1 MMSVHYGQKTIEGFC
16 LSFSKT
22 VPETAPFLRISVL
35 NLTPFLHFRQFL
47 RFDRAIF
54 LVFSRKLHIC
64 SFRPFSIPHFPDI
77 IELQHFVDITFPP
90 LRGDRIRSIGMDIFS
105 VFTLCGGLAFFLYG
119 MTTMSKSLE
128 KMAGGKLE
136 RILKRMTSNPFKSLL
151 LGAGITIAIQS
162 SSAMTVMLVGLVNS
176 GVMELGQTIGVIMG
190 SNIGTTLTAWILSLT
205 GIESESVFV
214 NLLKPENFSPVI
226 ALAGIILIMA
236 SKKQRRRDVGR
247 IMVGFSILMYGME
260 LMKDAVSPLADMP
273 EFSSLLTAF
282 NNPLLGVLV
291 GAVFTGIIQSSAAS
305 VGILQALALTGSITY
320 GMAIPII
327 MGQNIGTCVT
337 ALLSSI
343 GVNRNAKRV
352 AVIHIS
358 FNVIGTAVC
367 LLLFYGGNMIFHFPF
382 MSAAVGAVGIA
393 LCHTIFNVFTTII
406 LLPFSRQLEKLA
418 RRAIRSE
425 TQSEQFAFLDP
436 RLLRTP
442 GVAVSECVSMTNRMG
457 ALAHENLMHAIA
469 QFSGYSESR
478 EAEILANEDKL
489 DIYEDRLG
497 SYLVEVSQHGVSMS
511 DIRTVS
517 RLLHA
522 IGDFERIGDHALNL
536 QESAQELHE
545 KGLSFSQ
552 PAQAELQVLLAAL
565 EDIMDRAFSCFD
577 AASVEQARG
586 VEPLEETIDRLIEEI
601 RMRHIRRLQ
610 SGDCTMQLGFIL
622 NDLLTNFERVSDHC
636 SNIALSVIEER
647 DSSVDRHA
655 YLNDLKEEGA
665 FTTSLNQAIQSY
677 QLPPEEAHD

>member
-1 MMSVHYGQKTIEGFC
+1 
-16 LSFSKT
+16 
-22 VPETAPFLRISVL
+22 
-35 NLTPFLHFRQFL
+35 
-47 RFDRAIF
+47 
-54 LVFSRKLHIC
+54 
-64 SFRPFSIPHFPDI
+64 
-77 IELQHFVDITFPP
+77 
-90 LRGDRIRSIGMDIFS
+90 MDIFS

-136 RILKRMTSNPFKSLL
+136 RILKRMTSNPLKSLL

-205 GIESESVFV
+205 GIQSENVFV

-226 ALAGIILIMA
+226 ALVGIILIMG

-247 IMVGFSILMYGME
+247 IMVGFAILMYGME
-260 LMKDAVSPLADMP
+260 LMKNAVSPLADMP

-282 NNPLLGVLV
+282 NNPLLGVAV

-337 ALLSSI
+337 ALISAI
-343 GVNRNAKRV
+343 GVSRNAKRV
-352 AVIHIS
+352 SAIHIS

-367 LLLFYGGNMIFHFPF
+367 LVLFYGGNLLFHFSF
-382 MSAAVGAVGIA
+382 MNAPVGAVGIA
-393 LCHTIFNVFTTII
+393 FCHTVFNVLTTLL

-418 RRAIRSE
+418 RRMVKAE
-425 TQSEQFAFLDP
+425 TKSEQFAFLDP

-442 GVAVSECVSMTNRMG
+442 GVAISECVSMTNRMG
-457 ALAHENLMHAIA
+457 ELAHQNLLLSLR
-469 QFSGYSESR
+469 QLTDYSESR

-497 SYLVEVSQHGVSMS
+497 SYLVQISQHGVSMD

-536 QESAQELHE
+536 QESAQEIHD
-545 KGLSFSQ
+545 KGIRFSDS
-552 PAQAELQVLLAAL
+552 AGAELRVLMDAL
-565 EDIMDRAFSCFD
+565 EDILNRAFSCFAADD
-577 AASVEQARG
+577 AQAAFD
-586 VEPLEETIDRLIEEI
+586 VEPLEETMDRLIEEV
-601 RMRHIRRLQ
+601 RMRHIQRLQ
-610 SGDCTMQLGFIL
+610 TGDCTIQTGFVL
-622 NDLLTNFERVSDHC
+622 SDLLTNFERVSDHC
-636 SNIALSVIEER
+636 SNIAVCVIEEQ
-647 DSSVDRHA
+647 DANLDRHA
-655 YLNDLKEEGA
+655 YIHDL
-665 FTTSLNQAIQSY
+665 QADSSFAQRLKRDLDTY
-677 QLPPEEAHD
+677 RLPQL

>member
-1 MMSVHYGQKTIEGFC
+1 
-16 LSFSKT
+16 
-22 VPETAPFLRISVL
+22 
-35 NLTPFLHFRQFL
+35 
-47 RFDRAIF
+47 
-54 LVFSRKLHIC
+54 
-64 SFRPFSIPHFPDI
+64 
-77 IELQHFVDITFPP
+77 
-90 LRGDRIRSIGMDIFS
+90 MDIFS

-136 RILKRMTSNPFKSLL
+136 RLLKRMTSNPFKSLL

-205 GIESESVFV
+205 GIESESVFI
-214 NLLKPENFSPVI
+214 NLLKPENFSPLV
-226 ALAGIILIMA
+226 ALAGIILIMG
-236 SKKQRRRDVGR
+236 SKKQKRRDIGR

-260 LMKDAVSPLADMP
+260 LMKDSVSPLADMP
-273 EFSSLLTAF
+273 EFASLLTAF

-358 FNVIGTAVC
+358 FNIIGTVVC
-367 LLLFYGGNMIFHFPF
+367 LILFYGGNILFHFSF
-382 MSAAVGAVGIA
+382 MDATVGAVGIA
-393 LCHTIFNVFTTII
+393 FCHTVFNVLTTVL

-418 RRAIRSE
+418 RRLVRSE
-425 TQSEQFAFLDP
+425 NRTEQFAFLDP
-436 RLLRTP
+436 LLMRTP
-442 GVAVSECVSMTNRMG
+442 GVAISECVSMTNRMSQ
-457 ALAHENLMHAIA
+457 LAHETLLLAID
-469 QFSGYSESR
+469 QLSGYSDTR
-478 EAEILANEDKL
+478 ETRIFENEDKL
-489 DIYEDRLG
+489 DTYEDRLG
-497 SYLVEVSQHGVSMS
+497 AYLVEISQHGVSVS
-511 DIRTVS
+511 DIQTVS

-536 QESAQELHE
+536 QESAQELRDKDLH
-545 KGLSFSQ
+545 FSES
-552 PAQAELQVLLAAL
+552 AKAELQVLLEAL
-565 EDIMDRAFSCFD
+565 EDTMDLAFRSFVENDAQTARA
-577 AASVEQARG
+577 
-586 VEPLEETIDRLIEEI
+586 VEPMEETIDQLIEEI

-610 SGDCTMQLGFIL
+610 TGECTIQLGFVL

-636 SNIALSVIEER
+636 SNIAVCIIEEKEGTM
-647 DSSVDRHA
+647 DRHS
-655 YLNDLKEEGA
+655 YLHDVKGAGSFTADVKRDLKK
-665 FTTSLNQAIQSY
+665 Y
-677 QLPPEEAHD
+677 HLPEA

>member
-1 MMSVHYGQKTIEGFC
+1 
-16 LSFSKT
+16 
-22 VPETAPFLRISVL
+22 
-35 NLTPFLHFRQFL
+35 
-47 RFDRAIF
+47 
-54 LVFSRKLHIC
+54 
-64 SFRPFSIPHFPDI
+64 
-77 IELQHFVDITFPP
+77 
-90 LRGDRIRSIGMDIFS
+90 MDIFS

-136 RILKRMTSNPFKSLL
+136 RLLKRMTSNPFKSLL

-205 GIESESVFV
+205 GIESESIFV

-226 ALAGIILIMA
+226 ALVGIILIMG
-236 SKKQRRRDVGR
+236 SKKQKRRDIGR
-247 IMVGFSILMYGME
+247 IMVGFAILMYGME
-260 LMKDAVSPLADMP
+260 LMKDSVSPLADMP
-273 EFSSLLTAF
+273 EFSRLLTAF

-291 GAVFTGIIQSSAAS
+291 GAVFTGVIQSSAAS

-337 ALLSSI
+337 ALLSAI

-358 FNVIGTAVC
+358 FNVFGTLAC
-367 LLLFYGGNMIFHFPF
+367 LILFYGGNAIFGFGF
-382 MSAAVGAVGIA
+382 MDMTVGAVGIA
-393 LCHTIFNVFTTII
+393 LCHTVFNVLTTLM

-418 RRAIRSE
+418 RRVIRSE
-425 TQSEQFAFLDP
+425 DPASSFAFLDP

-442 GVAVSECVSMTNRMG
+442 GVAISECVSMAGCMG
-457 ALAHENLMHAIA
+457 QLAHHNVLLAI
-469 QFSGYSESR
+469 QQLSDYSEER
-478 EAEILANEDKL
+478 EAEIISNEDKL

-497 SYLVEVSQHGVSMS
+497 DYLVQISQHGVSME

-522 IGDFERIGDHALNL
+522 IGDFERLGDHSLNL
-536 QESAQELHE
+536 QESARELREKELH
-545 KGLSFSQ
+545 FSDG
-552 PAQAELQVLLAAL
+552 ARAELQVLISAL
-565 EDIMDRAFSCFD
+565 MEIMDQAFTCFSEAD
-577 AASVEQARG
+577 PEKARE
-586 VEPLEETIDRLIEEI
+586 VEPLEETIDRLSEEI
-601 RMRHIRRLQ
+601 RVRHIHRLQ
-610 SGDCTMQLGFIL
+610 TGDCTIQLGFIL
-622 NDLLTNFERVSDHC
+622 SDLLTNLERVSDHC
-636 SNIALSVIEER
+636 SNIAVSVIEEYNVN
-647 DSSVDRHA
+647 VDPHA
-655 YLNDLKEEGA
+655 YLNDIKTGGD
-665 FTTSLNQAIQSY
+665 FTRDLEKDLARFR
-677 QLPPEEAHD
+677 LPEA

>member
-1 MMSVHYGQKTIEGFC
+1 
-16 LSFSKT
+16 
-22 VPETAPFLRISVL
+22 
-35 NLTPFLHFRQFL
+35 
-47 RFDRAIF
+47 
-54 LVFSRKLHIC
+54 
-64 SFRPFSIPHFPDI
+64 
-77 IELQHFVDITFPP
+77 
-90 LRGDRIRSIGMDIFS
+90 MDIFS

-136 RILKRMTSNPFKSLL
+136 RVLKRMTSNPFKSLL

-226 ALAGIILIMA
+226 ALVGIILIMA
-236 SKKQRRRDVGR
+236 SKKQRRRDIGR
-247 IMVGFSILMYGME
+247 ILVGFAILMYGME

-291 GAVFTGIIQSSAAS
+291 GAVFTGVIQSSAAS
-305 VGILQALALTGSITY
+305 VGILQALALTGSISY

-352 AVIHIS
+352 SVIHIS
-358 FNVIGTAVC
+358 FNIIGTVVG
-367 LLLFYGGNMIFHFPF
+367 LILFYGGNALFHFAF
-382 MSAAVGAVGIA
+382 MNAAVGAVGIA
-393 LCHTIFNVFTTII
+393 FCHTVFNVFTTLL

-418 RRAIRSE
+418 RRLVRNEDKA
-425 TQSEQFAFLDP
+425 EQFAFLDP

-442 GVAVSECVSMTNRMG
+442 GVAISECVSMTNAMG
-457 ALAHENLMHAIA
+457 ALAHQNLLYAIA
-469 QFSGYSESR
+469 QFSSYSEAR

-497 SYLVEVSQHGVSMS
+497 SYLVQISQHGVSMD

-522 IGDFERIGDHALNL
+522 ISDFERIGDHALNL

-545 KGLSFSQ
+545 KDLRFSES
-552 PAQAELQVLLAAL
+552 ARGELQVLLTAL

-577 AASVEQARG
+577 TASVEKARE

-636 SNIALSVIEER
+636 SNIALSVIEEK

-655 YLNDLKEEGA
+655 YLNDLKDEGS
-665 FTTSLNQAIQSY
+665 FTSSLNQAIQTY
-677 QLPPEEAHD
+677 RLPQN

>member
-1 MMSVHYGQKTIEGFC
+1 
-16 LSFSKT
+16 
-22 VPETAPFLRISVL
+22 
-35 NLTPFLHFRQFL
+35 
-47 RFDRAIF
+47 
-54 LVFSRKLHIC
+54 
-64 SFRPFSIPHFPDI
+64 
-77 IELQHFVDITFPP
+77 
-90 LRGDRIRSIGMDIFS
+90 MDIFS

-136 RILKRMTSNPFKSLL
+136 RTLKRMTSNPLKSLL

-214 NLLKPENFSPVI
+214 NLLKPENFSPLI
-226 ALAGIILIMA
+226 ALAGIILIMG
-236 SKKQRRRDVGR
+236 SKKQRRRDIGR

-260 LMKDAVSPLADMP
+260 LMKNAVSPLADLP

-291 GAVFTGIIQSSAAS
+291 GAVFTGVIQSSAAS

-337 ALLSSI
+337 ALISSI

-352 AVIHIS
+352 AAIHIS
-358 FNVIGTAVC
+358 FNVFGTVIC
-367 LLLFYGGNMIFHFPF
+367 LVLFYGGHAIFHFPF
-382 MSAAVGAVGIA
+382 MAASVGAVGIA
-393 LCHTIFNVFTTII
+393 FCHTVFNVLTTLL

-418 RRAIRSE
+418 RRLVRSE
-425 TQSEQFAFLDP
+425 SQAEQFAFLDP
-436 RLLRTP
+436 LLLRTP
-442 GVAVSECVSMTNRMG
+442 GVAINECVAMANRMG
-457 ALAHENLMHAIA
+457 ALAHENLLNAIRQLSDYRDELETEIA
-469 QFSGYSESR
+469 Q
-478 EAEILANEDKL
+478 NEDKL
-489 DIYEDRLG
+489 DIYEDRLS
-497 SYLVEVSQHGVSMS
+497 SYLVGISQHGVSMD

-536 QESAQELHE
+536 QESARELHE
-545 KGLSFSQ
+545 KDLHFSET
-552 PAQAELQVLLAAL
+552 ASEELQVLVNAL
-565 EDIMDRAFSCFD
+565 KDIMDAAFSCFQADDPD
-577 AASVEQARG
+577 AAKF
-586 VEPLEETIDRLIEEI
+586 VEPLEETIDLLIEEI
-601 RMRHIRRLQ
+601 RLRHIQRLQ
-610 SGDCTMQLGFIL
+610 TGDCTIQLGFVL
-622 NDLLTNFERVSDHC
+622 SDLLTNFERVSDHC
-636 SNIALSVIEER
+636 SNIAVCVIEEQNR
-647 DSSVDRHA
+647 DLDRHA
-655 YLNDLKEEGA
+655 YLHDIKSAGDFTADLDRDLKK
-665 FTTSLNQAIQSY
+665 Y
-677 QLPPEEAHD
+677 QLPQM

>member
-1 MMSVHYGQKTIEGFC
+1 
-16 LSFSKT
+16 
-22 VPETAPFLRISVL
+22 
-35 NLTPFLHFRQFL
+35 
-47 RFDRAIF
+47 
-54 LVFSRKLHIC
+54 
-64 SFRPFSIPHFPDI
+64 
-77 IELQHFVDITFPP
+77 
-90 LRGDRIRSIGMDIFS
+90 MDIFS

-136 RILKRMTSNPFKSLL
+136 RVLKRMTSNPFKSLL

-226 ALAGIILIMA
+226 ALVGIILIMA
-236 SKKQRRRDVGR
+236 SKKQRRRDIGR
-247 IMVGFSILMYGME
+247 ILVGFAILMYGME

-291 GAVFTGIIQSSAAS
+291 GAVFTGVIQSSAAS

-320 GMAIPII
+320 GMAVPII
-327 MGQNIGTCVT
+327 MGQNIGTWVT

-352 AVIHIS
+352 SVIHIS
-358 FNVIGTAVC
+358 FNIIGTVVG
-367 LLLFYGGNMIFHFPF
+367 LLLFYGGNALFHFAF
-382 MSAAVGAVGIA
+382 VNAAVGAVGIA
-393 LCHTIFNVFTTII
+393 FCHTVFNVFTTLL

-418 RRAIRSE
+418 RKVVQNEDKA
-425 TQSEQFAFLDP
+425 EQFAFLDP

-442 GVAVSECVSMTNRMG
+442 GVAISECVNMTNAMG
-457 ALAHENLMHAIA
+457 ALAHQNLLYAI
-469 QFSGYSESR
+469 QQLSGYSEDR
-478 EAEILANEDKL
+478 EAEIIANEDKL
-489 DIYEDRLG
+489 DVYEDRLG
-497 SYLVEVSQHGVSMS
+497 SYLVQISQHGVSMD

-545 KGLSFSQ
+545 KGLSFSES
-552 PAQAELQVLLAAL
+552 AHGELQVLLAAL
-565 EDIMDRAFSCFD
+565 EDIMSRAFSCFD
-577 AASVEQARG
+577 AASVEKARE

-636 SNIALSVIEER
+636 SNIALSVIEEK

-655 YLNDLKEEGA
+655 YLNDLKDEGS
-665 FTTSLNQAIQSY
+665 FTSSLNQAIQTY
-677 QLPPEEAHD
+677 QLPQE

>member
-1 MMSVHYGQKTIEGFC
+1 
-16 LSFSKT
+16 
-22 VPETAPFLRISVL
+22 
-35 NLTPFLHFRQFL
+35 
-47 RFDRAIF
+47 
-54 LVFSRKLHIC
+54 
-64 SFRPFSIPHFPDI
+64 
-77 IELQHFVDITFPP
+77 
-90 LRGDRIRSIGMDIFS
+90 MDIFS

-136 RILKRMTSNPFKSLL
+136 RILKRMTSNPLKSLL

-205 GIESESVFV
+205 GIQSENIFV

-226 ALAGIILIMA
+226 ALVGIILIMG

-247 IMVGFSILMYGME
+247 IMVGFAILMYGME
-260 LMKDAVSPLADMP
+260 LMKNAVSPLADMP

-282 NNPLLGVLV
+282 NNPLLGVAV

-337 ALLSSI
+337 ALISAI
-343 GVNRNAKRV
+343 GVSRNAKRV
-352 AVIHIS
+352 SAIHIS

-367 LLLFYGGNMIFHFPF
+367 LVLFYGGNLLFHFSF
-382 MSAAVGAVGIA
+382 MNAPVGAVGIA
-393 LCHTIFNVFTTII
+393 FCHTVFNVLTTLL

-418 RRAIRSE
+418 RRMVKAE
-425 TQSEQFAFLDP
+425 TKSEQFAFLDP

-442 GVAVSECVSMTNRMG
+442 GVAISECVSMTNRMG
-457 ALAHENLMHAIA
+457 ELAHQNLLLSLR
-469 QFSGYSESR
+469 QLTDYSESR

-497 SYLVEVSQHGVSMS
+497 SYLVQISQHGVSMD

-536 QESAQELHE
+536 QESAQEIHD
-545 KGLSFSQ
+545 KGIRFSDS
-552 PAQAELQVLLAAL
+552 AGAELRVLMDAL
-565 EDIMDRAFSCFD
+565 EDILNRAFSCFAADD
-577 AASVEQARG
+577 AQAAFD
-586 VEPLEETIDRLIEEI
+586 VEPLEETMDRLIEEV
-601 RMRHIRRLQ
+601 RMRHIQRLQ
-610 SGDCTMQLGFIL
+610 TGDCTIQTGFVL
-622 NDLLTNFERVSDHC
+622 SDLLTNFERVSDHC
-636 SNIALSVIEER
+636 SNIAVCVIEEQ
-647 DSSVDRHA
+647 DANLDRHA
-655 YLNDLKEEGA
+655 YIHDL
-665 FTTSLNQAIQSY
+665 QADGSFAQRLKRDLDTY
-677 QLPPEEAHD
+677 RLPQL